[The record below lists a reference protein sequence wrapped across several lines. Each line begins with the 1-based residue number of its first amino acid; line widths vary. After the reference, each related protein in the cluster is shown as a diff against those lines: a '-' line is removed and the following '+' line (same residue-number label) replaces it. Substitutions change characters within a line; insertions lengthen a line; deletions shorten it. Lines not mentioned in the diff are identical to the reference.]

1 MTLLTRLFFLFTP
14 FILLLAGASF
24 VLFCHTL
31 NWLYLLGFFF
41 SLYGLPV
48 ITYRLHQWILP
59 VEEGISYLNYETY
72 SSWFVCYHLQSIYY
86 FIPLL
91 ESLLRL
97 IPGLF
102 SLWLRLWGAKIGKN
116 VFWTPQIA
124 ISDRGFI
131 EIGDNVFFGNWVRLV
146 SHLATPK
153 KDQLRLYIKTISI
166 GNNVFIGGES
176 FLAPGVA
183 IEDGTIIAGKSDC
196 YPTKDKIKE
205 IIRESSNSSKNSV
218 QNESNIIA

>member
-1 MTLLTRLFFLFTP
+1 MTLFARLFCLFTP
-14 FILLLAGASF
+14 FILLLAVASF

-48 ITYRLHQWILP
+48 ITYRLHQWIFP
-59 VEEGISYLNYETY
+59 MEEGITYLNQETY
-72 SSWFVCYHLQSIYY
+72 SPWFVSYHLQSVYY
-86 FIPLL
+86 VIPLL

-97 IPGLF
+97 IPGFF

-131 EIGDNVFFGNWVRLV
+131 EIGNNVFFGNWVRLV

-166 GNNVFIGGES
+166 GNNVFIGGGSS
-176 FLAPGVA
+176 FSPGVK
-183 IEDGTIIAGKSDC
+183 IDDNTIIPGHSDC
-196 YPTKDKIKE
+196 YPNKKFGKDISE
-205 IIRESSNSSKNSV
+205 
-218 QNESNIIA
+218 NESNITT